1 VDTLEADKKAVVKV
15 CNRIRKMAG
24 LGATSRL
31 KRGVRCHS
39 RSCTVA
45 MTLAGTGIISVRSD
59 RVILGRSTVR
69 LWETIPGVSSDDL
82 LVLRRFIR
90 HFDAG
95 RYPELEIPKSE
106 IKVGGKVI
114 A

>member
-1 VDTLEADKKAVVKV
+1 
-15 CNRIRKMAG
+15 M
-24 LGATSRL
+24 
-31 KRGVRCHS
+31 
-39 RSCTVA
+39 
-45 MTLAGTGIISVRSD
+45 
-59 RVILGRSTVR
+59 R